1 MNIYLKKYQIKNIE
15 RMLLKKVVKYMK
27 NINKITEPT
36 EYRREFCYNKL
47 TDVLD
52 ILYTLDGF
60 LKLDE
65 NGKNACIEAR
75 KLMNEHPVVK
85 YPNDNTNALSEAKNV
100 SK

>member
-1 MNIYLKKYQIKNIE
+1 MNIYLKKYQVKNIE
-15 RMLLKKVVKYMK
+15 RMLLKKVAKYMR
-27 NINKITEPT
+27 NINKITEAT

-47 TDVLD
+47 ADVLD
-52 ILYTLDGF
+52 ILYTLDRF

-65 NGKNACIEAR
+65 NGKNAYREAR

-85 YPNDNTNALSEAKNV
+85 YLKDDTNALSEAKNV

>member
-1 MNIYLKKYQIKNIE
+1 MNIYLKKYQVKNIE
-15 RMLLKKVVKYMK
+15 RMLLRKVAKYMR
-27 NINKITEPT
+27 NINKITEAT
-36 EYRREFCYNKL
+36 EYRRDFCYSKL

-85 YPNDNTNALSEAKNV
+85 YPEHDRNALNEDKNG